1 MNNDVKAVF
10 LLFFPEA
17 FIIITAGVLWQA
29 LCACRST
36 DFMNIVYEDLLP
48 FYIVLLDIL

>member
-1 MNNDVKAVF
+1 MLKNSKA
-10 LLFFPEA
+10 L
-17 FIIITAGVLWQA
+17 INITAGVLWQV
-29 LCACRST
+29 LCARRSA